1 MAHKACTE
9 MEGKALL
16 LPNHLYDYPVDH
28 VNKLVFRKT
37 DTATYFDVT
46 MLSILVIGE

>member
-1 MAHKACTE
+1 

-16 LPNHLYDYPVDH
+16 LLNHLYDYPVDH

-37 DTATYFDVT
+37 DTTTYFDVT